1 MRIIPKKLEKSFLI
15 LYLIFLIF
23 LVSAPI
29 YTFAQKQVFCPSINE
44 IKKIKAPLKYLETHP
59 TISILQ
65 RTLVCL
71 NYLQKDY
78 KKNTLDKPTFDALAN
93 FYNSYLDKL
102 WPLEFD
108 FQKTNIYFDSKIK
121 NFLIELFS
129 NINHHPST
137 VKLIRIGTNK
147 LQKISGSTLQSGLD
161 GVIFKWPY
169 IGFLLREYH
178 KDELDISFGSRL
190 ELKKIVE
197 DKGKLFLNHMNPI
210 VGDIVNFEVA
220 PWGDYFVNIMKE
232 KEGASKIL
240 VFHNDKLIGEYDR
253 VDDFKFAST
262 SKKYAFSAEKEGQS
276 LIILNGKELPVNLDG
291 FLKEIGFLFL
301 DNKGE
306 GSRNNYNYF
315 VYLDKE
321 ENKFYFNIIDLRTT
335 SEDFFN
341 ILKKIGPYDNIVD
354 VKKSEDNQMMV
365 ILAKKDSK
373 FIITEVTF
381 SSKDVN
387 IDNKEI
393 NKEIYDFIFNP
404 KTKKYIFTYK
414 KEDKYFVNTGMR
426 EFGGFDLINIG
437 FSNDKSRKHW
447 WYIVG
452 IQEVGL
458 KKVLYIDDR
467 KVSDKY
473 DEISSPVFSEN
484 GRRFGYLAYNNY
496 VNQKWQN
503 KFVIIDGNK
512 MDYSQYDDI
521 SDLQFSPNGLYYSL
535 IVQKKGKNY
544 LIINGKIE
552 KYPIEGFYGV
562 IWTKDN
568 KYIYITYSNNQFS
581 VVKNKRKD
589 KNYQVIYPIKID
601 GSLFKIIQLSPDNK
615 HYVYIAEFS
624 KDCKKWGIP
633 TNDALFADFIKEVE
647 KREPMP
653 YLEVRLEPNKNILPF
668 LFQVRC
674 IDGKKIL
681 VVDGKEIGVYDDIYM
696 VSFDQYSKYLF
707 YVFKKGE
714 DYYLKVIYFNS

>member
-1 MRIIPKKLEKSFLI
+1 MRILLKKLQKSSLI
-15 LYLIFLIF
+15 LYLIFLIS
-23 LVSAPI
+23 LVLVPI

-44 IKKIKAPLKYLETHP
+44 IKKIKTPLKYLETHP

-65 RTLVCL
+65 RALVCL

-78 KKNTLDKPTFDALAN
+78 KTNTLDKTTFDALAN

-121 NFLIELFS
+121 NFLIELFN
-129 NINHHPST
+129 NINDHQST

-161 GVIFKWPY
+161 GVILKWPY
-169 IGFLLREYH
+169 IGFLFREYY
-178 KDELDISFGSRL
+178 KDELNISFGSRL
-190 ELKKIVE
+190 ELKKIVKN
-197 DKGKLFLNHMNPI
+197 KGKLFLKQMNPI
-210 VGDIVNFEVA
+210 VGDVVNFEVV

-232 KEGASKIL
+232 KEGTNKIL
-240 VFHNDKLIGEYDR
+240 VFHNDKLIGEYNR
-253 VDDFKFAST
+253 VDNFKFSST
-262 SKKYAFSAEKEGQS
+262 SKNYAFSAKKGDQD
-276 LIILNGKELPVNLDG
+276 LIILNGRELPVNLDG
-291 FLKEIGFLFL
+291 FLTEKGSLFF
-301 DNKGE
+301 DNKG
-306 GSRNNYNYF
+306 GGYHDNYSYF

-321 ENKFYFNIIDLRTT
+321 GNKFYFNIIDLRTT
-335 SEDFFN
+335 RGDFLN
-341 ILKKIGPYDNIVD
+341 ILKKIGPYDDIVD

-393 NKEIYDFIFNP
+393 NREIYNFIFNP
-404 KTKKYIFTYK
+404 KTKKYIFIYK
-414 KEDKYFVNTGMR
+414 KDNKYFVDTGTK

-437 FSNDKSRKHW
+437 FSNDKEKKHW
-447 WYIVG
+447 WYIVV

-458 KKVLYIDDR
+458 KKVLYIDNK
-467 KVSDKY
+467 KVSDEY

-484 GRRFGYLAYNNY
+484 GSRFGYLAYNNY

-535 IVQKKGKNY
+535 IAQKGSKNY

-552 KYPIEGFYGV
+552 KYPIEGLYGV

-568 KYIYITYSNNQFS
+568 KYIYITYADNQFS

-633 TNDALFADFIKEVE
+633 TNEALFADFIKEVE
-647 KREPMP
+647 KREPMS
-653 YLEVRLEPNKNILPF
+653 YLEVRLESNKNIFPILS
-668 LFQVRC
+668 QVRC

>member
-1 MRIIPKKLEKSFLI
+1 MKILPKKLEKSSLF
-15 LYLIFLIF
+15 LYLIFLIS
-23 LVSAPI
+23 LVLVPI
-29 YTFAQKQVFCPSINE
+29 YTFAQKQFFCPSINE
-44 IKKIKAPLKYLETHP
+44 IKKIKTPLKYLETHP

-65 RTLVCL
+65 RALVCL

-78 KKNTLDKPTFDALAN
+78 KKNTLDKATFDALAN

-121 NFLIELFS
+121 NFLIELFN
-129 NINHHPST
+129 NINHHQST

-169 IGFLLREYH
+169 IGFLFREYY
-178 KDELDISFGSRL
+178 KDELDISFGSIL
-190 ELKKIVE
+190 ELKKIVKN
-197 DKGKLFLNHMNPI
+197 KGKLFLKQMNPI
-210 VGDIVNFEVA
+210 VGEVINFEVA

-232 KEGASKIL
+232 RGGTNKIL

-253 VDDFKFAST
+253 VDNFKFAST
-262 SKKYAFSAEKEGQS
+262 SKNYAFSAEKEDQS
-276 LIILNGKELPVNLDG
+276 LIILNGRELPVNLDG
-291 FLKEIGFLFL
+291 FLKEMGFLFF

-306 GSRNNYNYF
+306 GSRNNYSYF
-315 VYLDKE
+315 VYLNKE

-335 SEDFFN
+335 SGDFFN
-341 ILKKIGPYDNIVD
+341 ILKKIGPYDDIVD

-365 ILAKKDSK
+365 ILAKRDHK

-381 SSKDVN
+381 SSEDVN
-387 IDNKEI
+387 IDYKEI
-393 NKEIYDFIFNP
+393 DKEIYDFIFNP

-414 KEDKYFVNTGMR
+414 KEDKYFVNTGTR

-437 FSNDKSRKHW
+437 FSNDKEKKHW

-458 KKVLYIDDR
+458 KRVLYIDDK
-467 KVSDKY
+467 KVSDEY
-473 DEISSPVFSEN
+473 DEIAPPVFSEN

-503 KFVIIDGNK
+503 KFLIIDGNK

-521 SDLQFSPNGLYYSL
+521 SNLQFSPNGLYYSL
-535 IVQKKGKNY
+535 IVQKEGKNY
-544 LIINGKIE
+544 LIINGKME
-552 KYPIEGFYGV
+552 KYPIERFYGV

-568 KYIYITYSNNQFS
+568 KYIYITHADNQFS
-581 VVKNKRKD
+581 VVKNKRKN

-601 GSLFKIIQLSPDNK
+601 ESLFKIIQLSPDNK

-633 TNDALFADFIKEVE
+633 TNEALFADFIKEVE

-653 YLEVRLEPNKNILPF
+653 YLEVRLESNKNILPF

-681 VVDGKEIGVYDDIYM
+681 VVDGKEIGIYDDIYM
-696 VSFDQYSKYLF
+696 VSFSPDSKYLF